1 MKTRKIL
8 RIGRGEEVKIV
19 EEEAP
24 AQTDGKERSRMLH
37 VLSIASQLGFS
48 ISLPIAGGAF
58 LGQLLDAKFNTA
70 PRMTLSFIFFGLFI
84 GGANIY
90 FIVRETREK

>member
-1 MKTRKIL
+1 MLKL
-8 RIGRGEEVKIV
+8 GGPGEQGVIV

-24 AQTDGKERSRMLH
+24 KEKEEPKGRMLQ
-37 VLSIASQLGFS
+37 VLSMASELGFA

-58 LGQLLDAKFNTA
+58 LGQLLDAKFATA
-70 PRMTLSFIFFGLFI
+70 PKMTLSFIFMGVFL

-90 FIVRETREK
+90 FIIKETRQN